1 MSAPGSSPDTS
12 ANEGSPIPRSEP
24 SRPDRQGRPSRR
36 PRRISP
42 ALVAGA
48 ILTGLIIAA
57 ALFAPVLAPAD
68 PNAQNLTG
76 GLLPPSSEHWL
87 GTDQLGR
94 DVLSRMLFAA
104 QTDLRLAVLA
114 ALAPFVIGVSVGLV
128 SGYFGGATDWVAS
141 RVTDTVIAFP
151 FYVIVIA
158 IVFAVGAGEGGIII
172 AFAIVGWVG
181 YARVLRAMTAAL
193 RESGWVQAA
202 RGGALSHARVLLRHV
217 LPNVLPQAIVL
228 LATEIVL
235 IMVAI
240 VTLGYLGLGIQ
251 PPTPD
256 WGTMIADSQQFI
268 TTQWWLPAFPGVAVV
283 VTGIAFSLLGDGV
296 ADALRIGPA
305 PVSVARG
312 RRRAAAR
319 SAGVALGGSG
329 SPSPTRARIEPGTVT
344 VHGLTLVVA
353 HAAVQSAPLV
363 DGLDLEVA
371 PGAALGIVGES
382 GSGKSL
388 TLRAIL
394 GMLPSGVGV
403 AGGAV
408 AVSGTVG
415 MVFQDSLT
423 ALDPLTR
430 VGVQLREA
438 VRAAHGTIGADARVR
453 ELLAA
458 VRLPDPERMAR
469 SYPHQLSGGQRQR
482 IVIAMALAGD
492 PAVLLC
498 DEPTT
503 ALDVTV
509 QREVLDLLAELRRT
523 RGLTLIFVSHDLA
536 VVAQMCERMLVMR
549 GGRLVESGDSAEI
562 VRRPRAP
569 YTRELLTAVPR
580 LPLPGPRVGVAQNS
594 SGAAPPLDQAPPRP
608 NSLEVR
614 NGEIRYSGSLAVTG
628 ASLAVPRGGALGIV
642 GESGSGKTSL
652 ARALAGQLRLSAG
665 EILSE
670 GVRIGAHRSRA
681 QLREIQLVP
690 QDPTSSLNP
699 RLTVG
704 QTLRELLR
712 VHRIVPRARVDA
724 RVAELLGLVRLDP
737 ALAAAH
743 PHELSGGQRQRVAL
757 ARALAVEP
765 RILIAD
771 EPTSALD
778 VSVQASVIA
787 LLQEL
792 RRDLGLSIVC
802 VSHDLAVVHELCD
815 SVIVMREGRIVE
827 AGGREIF
834 RGPRSSY
841 GRALISAVPRLP
853 DPELDGDPE
862 PDRGS
867 VFNSDLTT
875 DLGSGLGTSLP

>member
-1 MSAPGSSPDTS
+1 MNVRLTS
-12 ANEGSPIPRSEP
+12 HCGA
-24 SRPDRQGRPSRR
+24 
-36 PRRISP
+36 RRISP
-42 ALVAGA
+42 ALIAGA

-57 ALFAPVLAPAD
+57 AVFAPVLAPAD

-114 ALAPFVIGVSVGLV
+114 ALAPFVIGVSVGLI
-128 SGYFGGATDWVAS
+128 SGYFGGTTDWVAS

-158 IVFAVGAGEGGIII
+158 IVFAVGAGDGGIII

-193 RESGWVQAA
+193 RESGWVQSA

-268 TTQWWLPAFPGVAVV
+268 TTQWWLPAIPGVAVV
-283 VTGIAFSLLGDGV
+283 VTGIAFSLLGDGI

-305 PVSVARG
+305 PMSRARAA
-312 RRRAAAR
+312 RRAGSRGQGDTGAQTTFV
-319 SAGVALGGSG
+319 STAGSESG
-329 SPSPTRARIEPGTVT
+329 SNASAPAQNVAGSVT
-344 VHGLTLVVA
+344 VLGLTLVSPG
-353 HAAVQSAPLV
+353 AAAQSAPLV
-363 DGLDLEVA
+363 DRLDFEVA

-388 TLRAIL
+388 TLRAVL
-394 GMLPSGVGV
+394 GMLPSGVQL
-403 AGGAV
+403 AGGRV
-408 AVSGTVG
+408 AVGGTVG

-438 VRAAHGTIGADARVR
+438 VRAAHGAQGANTRVQD
-453 ELLAA
+453 LLAA
-458 VRLPDPERMAR
+458 VRLTDHARIAR

-509 QREVLDLLAELRRT
+509 QREVLDLLTELRQS

-549 GGRLVESGDSAEI
+549 GGCLVESGETAQVVAHPSEA
-562 VRRPRAP
+562 

-580 LPLPGPRVGVAQNS
+580 LPLPSGGLNS
-594 SGAAPPLDQAPPRP
+594 AEFVRDHDLRATVLTGSA
-608 NSLEVR
+608 NSLEVTG
-614 NGEIRYSGSLAVTG
+614 GEIRYGSAIAVTG
-628 ASLAVPRGGALGIV
+628 IHLVVSRGSALGIV

-665 EILSE
+665 EILSD
-670 GVRIGAHRSRA
+670 GIRIGNRRTSA
-681 QLREIQLVP
+681 QLRQIQLVP

-704 QTLRELLR
+704 QTIGELLR
-712 VHRIVPRARVDA
+712 VHRIVPRDRVDA
-724 RVAELLGLVRLDP
+724 RVAELLGQVRLEP

-765 RILIAD
+765 QILIAD

-778 VSVQASVIA
+778 VSVQASVIR
-787 LLQEL
+787 LLQDL
-792 RRDLGLSIVC
+792 QSDLGLTIVF

-815 SVIVMREGRIVE
+815 SVVVMCAGRIVE
-827 AGGREIF
+827 TGGREVF
-834 RGPRSSY
+834 LAPQTKYARE
-841 GRALISAVPRLP
+841 LVSAVPRLP
-853 DPELDGDPE
+853 E
-862 PDRGS
+862 
-867 VFNSDLTT
+867 
-875 DLGSGLGTSLP
+875 SGTLHH